1 MLMEDPVHYCKIIT
15 ALSETIRLQQKSDD
29 LYIKIGIE
37 IIQF

>member
-29 LYIKIGIE
+29 LYIKIGIK
-37 IIQF
+37 II